1 VTLLLCVA
9 CDGRSV
15 TAANTTLT
23 DNAITVGSFDFAES
37 ELLAELYSQA
47 MEAAGLDVVRA
58 FQLGPRELV
67 APALETGLVELV
79 PEYAGTA
86 LSFVSLGEITP
97 PVDPVAT
104 HQTLLAALRKTSATA
119 LEAAPAQDTNA
130 LVVTQETAS
139 ALDLRRISDL
149 ARAAPRLTLGGP
161 PECPE
166 RPRCLAGL
174 EDVYGLRFA
183 EFLPLDAGGARTRS
197 ALRDG
202 YVDVAVLF
210 TTDPVI
216 VDEGWVELEDDR
228 GLQPAENVTP
238 IVRREVVERWGDTLV
253 GALDAVS
260 RRLTTEELRTLNRV
274 VDSGEQTAVEAARQW
289 LAEAGVS

>member
-228 GLQPAENVTP
+228 GLQTAENVTP

>member
-1 VTLLLCVA
+1 VALLLCVA

-23 DNAITVGSFDFAES
+23 DNAITVGSFAFAES